1 MRIKK
6 TPGIVPVTENFHMK
20 WNETLKGTEK
30 KLIELFPVESKKV
43 IAKIQFNEFKIVQT
57 MLKLERYSG

>member
-1 MRIKK
+1 
-6 TPGIVPVTENFHMK
+6 MK